1 MAKLAAAT
9 FARHVTWLYQK
20 DLPGD
25 RGRLFKVFALLEGY
39 SRISSIDVE
48 RHLKYIRDKA
58 FNSFP
63 YPSIGR
69 WRFMDFY
76 ITELPEYP
84 DIISRLKDGDALLD
98 VGCCFG
104 HILRQIV
111 FDGAPS
117 DNLAGTDL
125 RPEFIELGYELFR
138 DRDTFE
144 AKFVTGDILD
154 ANNAGLATLD
164 GDFDIIHAAAF
175 FHLFDWSTQ
184 VKIGERLVRFFKPGT
199 SNALLVGRQIGSRQP
214 LRVEQ
219 SEKRGEK
226 IPPRCSQHTL
236 RRRPSGSPDPEIVL
250 PKHRQL
256 SQQVIEYVRN
266 GGTAVIGGFFTRF
279 LRPDDL
285 NRWLRDAWN
294 LPWEFGQY
302 ERTTVIFQ
310 NSASGRPHSH

>member
-1 MAKLAAAT
+1 MTQGLLIYILRRARKLYGLLAKTMVKLAAAI

-25 RGRLFKVFALLEGY
+25 RRRLFKVFALLEGY
-39 SRISSIDVE
+39 SGISSIDVE

-58 FNSFP
+58 FRSFP

-84 DIISRLKDGDALLD
+84 DIISRLKDGEALLD

-154 ANNAGLATLD
+154 AKNAGLATLD

-184 VKIGERLVRFFKPGT
+184 VKIGERLVRFFKPGI

-219 SEKRGEK
+219 SEERGEK
-226 IPPRCSQHTL
+226 TYLHS
-236 RRRPSGSPDPEIVL
+236 
-250 PKHRQL
+250 
-256 SQQVIEYVRN
+256 IETMQGMWN
-266 GGTAVIGGFFTRF
+266 VIGANTGTR
-279 LRPDDL
+279 
-285 NRWLRDAWN
+285 
-294 LPWEFGQY
+294 WEVTGRIVDSAFDGL
-302 ERTTVIFQ
+302 ERTFVEF
-310 NSASGRPHSH
+310 AVRMRPREGPSPEYQRLVTRES